1 MELRNH
7 QAIIAIDVRS
17 YTLKYDTKINYSVFR
32 CEERYPNNSM
42 NKNGAS
48 AGNRTRVT
56 SMATRYSTTRPQML
70 HSFRTF
76 RIDIVNGIDFKL
88 RGIFIY

>member
-1 MELRNH
+1 MTQKL
-7 QAIIAIDVRS
+7 IILFSDVKNVIQTTRVWM
-17 YTLKYDTKINYSVFR
+17 L
-32 CEERYPNNSM
+32 